1 MNERVPSAMS
11 TAPCRVADRYA
22 IMAGM
27 GKLGVHALLAAA
39 LAVVTPAL
47 AVAATPAVGEAAPD
61 FELPSAAGE
70 THSLSAALEEGPL
83 VVVFYRAFW

>member
-1 MNERVPSAMS
+1 
-11 TAPCRVADRYA
+11 
-22 IMAGM
+22 M
-27 GKLGVHALLAAA
+27 GKFGVHALLAAA
-39 LAVVTPAL
+39 LAAVTPAL

-70 THSLSAALEEGPL
+70 THSLSATLEEGPV

>member
-1 MNERVPSAMS
+1 
-11 TAPCRVADRYA
+11 
-22 IMAGM
+22 M
-27 GKLGVHALLAAA
+27 GKFGIQAVLAVA

-47 AVAATPAVGEAAPD
+47 AAAATPAVGETAPD

-70 THSLSAALEEGPL
+70 THSLSATLEEGPV